1 VGTLKGFIF
10 DRDGIV
16 NKLINETGKLRPP
29 RKISELTIN
38 NEIIFFSKH
47 LRAKGYK
54 LFIISNQPDV
64 KRGVLSINDL
74 NKINQKIS
82 ETIYFDDIICEVHDD
97 VAKKKPSP
105 YMVKQVIKEHN
116 LNISNTWLF
125 GDRWV
130 DILSAKKAGIR
141 SVLLEKDYS
150 FSETSAGKPPKNLK
164 PNISI
169 KDLKGLKSKDFL
181 EKFH

>member
-1 VGTLKGFIF
+1 MGTLKGFIF

-16 NKLINETGKLRPP
+16 NKLINETGKLRPLG
-29 RKISELTIN
+29 KYLSLLSTMKL
-38 NEIIFFSKH
+38 FFSKH

-116 LNISNTWLF
+116 LDISNTWLF

>member
-1 VGTLKGFIF
+1 MGTLKGFIF

-29 RKISELTIN
+29 RKISELAIN
-38 NEIIFFSKH
+38 NEIILFSKY
-47 LRAKGYK
+47 LREKGYK

-82 ETIYFDDIICEVHDD
+82 ETIYFDDIICEVDD
-97 VAKKKPSP
+97 DEAKKKPSP
-105 YMVKQVIKEHN
+105 YMVKQVINENN
-116 LNISNTWLF
+116 LDISNTWLF

-150 FSETSAGKPPKNLK
+150 FSETSAGKPPENLK
-164 PNISI
+164 PTISI
-169 KDLKGLKSKDFL
+169 SNLKGLKSKDFL